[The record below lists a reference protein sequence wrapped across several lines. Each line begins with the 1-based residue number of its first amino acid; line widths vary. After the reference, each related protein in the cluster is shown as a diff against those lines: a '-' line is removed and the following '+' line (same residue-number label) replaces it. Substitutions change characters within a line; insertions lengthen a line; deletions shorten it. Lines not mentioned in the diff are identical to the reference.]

1 MPRKGP
7 RRPQHKPKGKE
18 QFCWSWLHR
27 KKVLGQRLEAQGDLA
42 GAEACHCHK
51 PAGENG
57 RCYMHGGTVAQGPS
71 HHSYTHGKYS
81 RAYHGVFAAIRGD
94 QGATEPASV
103 RPEIDV
109 ASALI
114 CNEMQLI
121 NAGTPELALWE
132 NARERVRTIRRLR
145 TAGDS
150 QGMAATMVGLE
161 DFLLAEHP
169 RSKRV
174 LSGLLEGLRK
184 LVDTEAKLQD
194 GAQSKV
200 NAATAIGLVESMVI
214 SVNHHVTNDEERAA
228 IGKEFDRLIRRAAYP
243 ELADTALGTVH

>member
-7 RRPQHKPKGKE
+7 RRPQRKPKGKE
-18 QFCWSWLHR
+18 QFCWSWR
-27 KKVLGQRLEAQGDLA
+27 RGKKALGLRLEAQGDLA
-42 GAEACHCHK
+42 GAAACHCHN
-51 PAGENG
+51 PAGDNG
-57 RCYMHGGTVAQGPS
+57 RCWRHGGTAVKGPA
-71 HHSYTHGKYS
+71 HPSYTHGKYS

-94 QGATEPASV
+94 PGATEPASV

-150 QGMAATMVGLE
+150 QGMAAMMVGLE
-161 DFLLAEHP
+161 EFLLAEHP

-184 LVDTEAKLQD
+184 LVDTEAKLQAL
-194 GAQSKV
+194 AQGMV
-200 NAATAIGLVESMVI
+200 RGATAIGLLKSMVI

-243 ELADTALGTVH
+243 ELTDTALGTVH